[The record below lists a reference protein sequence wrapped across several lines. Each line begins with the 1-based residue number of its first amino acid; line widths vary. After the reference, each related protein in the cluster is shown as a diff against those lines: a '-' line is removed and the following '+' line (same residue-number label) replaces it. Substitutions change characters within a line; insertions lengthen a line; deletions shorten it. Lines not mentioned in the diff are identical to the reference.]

1 MKQTENYGLN
11 QWELTDRIQME
22 DFNSDNQKI
31 DSQLHAAMQQLAQA
45 ASQEGLAAEQAAREA
60 ADAAQ
65 AETLRN
71 EITAAQK
78 WVKLGDA
85 TLRTAS
91 NIISITIPNAE
102 KYAFYF
108 LFFDVSGGN
117 NVELS
122 WTGMSSN
129 YPMGGAGWDALV
141 RDFGCCFVVPFSTS
155 GALMWYQYVA
165 SSAES
170 GSHTCSYG
178 QLLGAT
184 TKGTITLSL
193 KAISPRSGAT
203 PVMNS
208 GSCFRI
214 YGLKK

>member
-1 MKQTENYGLN
+1 MKQTQNYQLS
-11 QWELTDRIQME
+11 QWEKTDRIKME

-85 TLRTAS
+85 TLSEAS

-102 KYAFYF
+102 SYACFF
-108 LFFDVSGGN
+108 IIFDVSGTS
-117 NVELS
+117 EADLS
-122 WTGMSSN
+122 WQGESSTYMLGSTGWNALKRCCGFCLAATLPAGGVMLWYITSYSSTQN
-129 YPMGGAGWDALV
+129 SEQFDSYELLSEAATQGSVTISLV
-141 RDFGCCFVVPFSTS
+141 
-155 GALMWYQYVA
+155 
-165 SSAES
+165 
-170 GSHTCSYG
+170 
-178 QLLGAT
+178 AT
-184 TKGTITLSL
+184 TPDST
-193 KAISPRSGAT
+193 T
-203 PVMNS
+203 PVLNK

-214 YGLKK
+214 FGLKK